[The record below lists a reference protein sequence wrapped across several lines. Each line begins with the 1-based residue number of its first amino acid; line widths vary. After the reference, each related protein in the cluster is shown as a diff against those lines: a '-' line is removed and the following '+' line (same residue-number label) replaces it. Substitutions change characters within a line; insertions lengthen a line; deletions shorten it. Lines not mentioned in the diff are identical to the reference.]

1 MDDNVCSLLNL
12 RHIHYHHD
20 VPALNLHVHFRKPRL
35 NTNNTA
41 VMVGHCAYSCRIC
54 TNSRRLQYKRGAH
67 LIITPWHSNGF
78 SGRGRIFTG
87 QNSPQVHNALQPGA
101 AGCRPRL
108 KPIPCTLISGDRV
121 WSHSMN
127 EPIMQR
133 SRIPVLQLLSFT
145 TFCIIAFTCTS
156 LCEAVAD

>member
-1 MDDNVCSLLNL
+1 MSQRWIFMCISTNL
-12 RHIHYHHD
+12 DCTQTTQQWWSVTARI
-20 VPALNLHVHFRKPRL
+20 PAEYAQTPDACK
-35 NTNNTA
+35 
-41 VMVGHCAYSCRIC
+41 
-54 TNSRRLQYKRGAH
+54 YKRGAP

-87 QNSPQVHNALQPGA
+87 QDSPQVHNALRPGA

-133 SRIPVLQLLSFT
+133 SRIPVLYLLSFT